1 MEKAYDVKELVGYL
15 KKEGLEATEEL
26 AKVVYAGVMKWIEDS
41 AKLSKSP
48 FDDVI
53 VIARGVIDAQ
63 VLPQIDKINPVG

>member
-1 MEKAYDVKELVGYL
+1 MEKAYDVKELVTYL
-15 KKEGLEATEEL
+15 KAEGLEATEEL
-26 AKVVYAGVMKWIEDS
+26 AKVVYSGVMKWIEDS

-53 VIARGVIDAQ
+53 VIARGVIDSQ